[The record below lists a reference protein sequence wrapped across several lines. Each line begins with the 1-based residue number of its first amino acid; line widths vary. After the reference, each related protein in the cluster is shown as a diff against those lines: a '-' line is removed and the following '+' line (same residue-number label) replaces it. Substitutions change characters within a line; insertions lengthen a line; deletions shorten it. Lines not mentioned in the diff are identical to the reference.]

1 VSTDRE
7 LPPLPE
13 PKLFDGVTLH
23 GDKCS
28 GTEDGYTAD
37 QMRAYA
43 GLIAEDCAKLV
54 EALRD
59 SHCAGTNGD
68 CQPTD
73 ESCEFVAAWN
83 DAIAAIRA
91 RYKAE

>member
-1 VSTDRE
+1 VTDRE

-37 QMRAYA
+37 QMRARDA
-43 GLIAEDCAKLV
+43 LIAEDCAKLC
-54 EALRD
+54 EAAAKNYWGHEGWQATED
-59 SHCAGTNGD
+59 CA
-68 CQPTD
+68 
-73 ESCEFVAAWN
+73 
-83 DAIAAIRA
+83 AAIRA

>member
-43 GLIAEDCAKLV
+43 DIIAEDCAKLCD
-54 EALRD
+54 AAKPR
-59 SHCAGTNGD
+59 GGRMW
-68 CQPTD
+68 TD
-73 ESCEFVAAWN
+73 EQAACYDALSHVAEF
-83 DAIAAIRA
+83 IRA